1 MSIYIIIYIY
11 TLYIHI
17 ITDACVQTHDSY
29 MLLSEDAMA
38 LRPVDS
44 GPGGPGAAG
53 ARAQRRGGHSE
64 NRGGTAAKMVFSQDL
79 PWKITILKYV

>member
-1 MSIYIIIYIY
+1 M
-11 TLYIHI
+11 
-17 ITDACVQTHDSY
+17 QTHDSY

-44 GPGGPGAAG
+44 GPGAAG

-64 NRGGTAAKMVFSQDL
+64 NRGGTAAKMVFSHDL
-79 PWKITILKYV
+79 GLSENRVYSQL

>member
-1 MSIYIIIYIY
+1 
-11 TLYIHI
+11 
-17 ITDACVQTHDSY
+17 
-29 MLLSEDAMA
+29 MA